1 MKQKWKDMEKRLV
14 KMEEEKSKTWEEE
27 REEVEEMVVKKLQE
41 KENCKKESDKKEI
54 EKLIEQKV
62 KENRNE
68 KYESFMKKQEEELEK
83 LKWGR
88 EMDERRERRNNIII
102 KGIGKRDIK
111 DGDEVKKWFKE
122 ELNLEVEVDGFWHIG
137 DKSAKEYRLGVRMH
151 DWENKQRVMGNKSKL
166 RGKEDLIFI
175 DNDLTQKEK
184 KVRRV
189 IAEEIKRAGEIGI
202 LLAAGRR

>member
-1 MKQKWKDMEKRLV
+1 ME
-14 KMEEEKSKTWEEE
+14 
-27 REEVEEMVVKKLQE
+27 
-41 KENCKKESDKKEI
+41 
-54 EKLIEQKV
+54 
-62 KENRNE
+62 
-68 KYESFMKKQEEELEK
+68 KQEEELEK

-111 DGDEVKKWFKE
+111 DGDEVKKWFKK

-166 RGKEDLIFI
+166 RGKEEMIFI
-175 DNDLTQKEK
+175 DNDLTQQER

-189 IAEEIKRAGEIGI
+189 IAEEIKKIKVNKKDVQVKSGYYWLQVGDKRYRYEERGKQPGFI
-202 LLAAGRR
+202 LEKEASRRERERKS